1 MKNLKDILVEK
12 LSIDSIVPDN
22 EFPIDGTVEEMSNF
36 LTEIGFEEIKMP
48 STWSGVQS
56 KFLKSS
62 YPIFT
67 KYIHTHW
74 NSSVIAIYNGTNK
87 MHKDLFILDI
97 DNSTKTYYI
106 FYNLDTKNFVRTGDA
121 KKVSKEQFLEEIS
134 NIL

>member
-1 MKNLKDILVEK
+1 MKELTNYINEK
-12 LSIDSIVPDN
+12 LKVDDIVPDN

-36 LTEIGFEEIKMP
+36 LTEIGFKEIEMP

-87 MHKDLFILDI
+87 MHKDLFILDV

-121 KKVSKEQFLEEIS
+121 KKVTKEQFLKEIS
-134 NIL
+134 YIL